1 MHTVKTQFDL
11 HTRLFNNVL
20 SEITDDQADSRAND
34 KINHLKWLAGH
45 VTSARMGLGKFG
57 GLDEDK
63 SMEEFFG
70 HGKGIDPSKN
80 YPSLKEIQE
89 KWNFISD
96 KISTGLENIPTE
108 VLSSDAPVQVPVSD
122 PSMEGFLGFMMHHE
136 AYHIG
141 QMGILR
147 KFMGKEAM
155 SYK

>member
-11 HTRLFNNVL
+11 HTKLFNNVL
-20 SEITDDQADSRAND
+20 SEISDEQADIRAD
-34 KINHLKWLAGH
+34 EKINHIKWLAGH
-45 VTSARMGLGKFG
+45 ITAARMGLGKFG

-63 SMEEFFG
+63 SFDEFFG
-70 HGKGIDPSKN
+70 HGKSIDTTLN
-80 YPSLKEIQE
+80 YPSLKEIQN
-89 KWNFISD
+89 KWNAISER
-96 KISTGLENIPTE
+96 ISEGLANLP
-108 VLSSDAPVQVPVSD
+108 SDILRSKAPIQVPVSD

-147 KFMGKEAM
+147 KFTGKEAM